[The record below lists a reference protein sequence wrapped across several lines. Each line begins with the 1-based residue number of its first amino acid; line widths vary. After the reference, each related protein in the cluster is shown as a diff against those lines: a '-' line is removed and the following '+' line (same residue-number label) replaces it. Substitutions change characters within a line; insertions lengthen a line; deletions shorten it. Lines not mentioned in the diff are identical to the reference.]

1 MREESLSCSSSTQNS
16 QKFDLLQLFDLL
28 CTSVEFGRDHHPSQK
43 WIEAAPAS
51 CFRICEFWAFFPS
64 TAGLNWAE
72 TLHFLEAGFIATLE
86 RWLAIFC
93 IFFILFYLNLLR
105 FLVLV
110 LVQGGSMRKMMS
122 TDLSYWWSLV
132 TLVAF
137 FHGMLPREAKD
148 AVSKWLQV
156 LRSYLDPYIHYEI
169 PEFENSSSNELYKSV
184 QLHIN
189 ATDMCKSANRVVLT
203 RVRNSTLT
211 SSNLAGK

>member
-1 MREESLSCSSSTQNS
+1 LAG
-16 QKFDLLQLFDLL
+16 DLLY
-28 CTSVEFGRDHHPSQK
+28 
-43 WIEAAPAS
+43 
-51 CFRICEFWAFFPS
+51 
-64 TAGLNWAE
+64 
-72 TLHFLEAGFIATLE
+72 
-86 RWLAIFC
+86 
-93 IFFILFYLNLLR
+93 FFIFKKKILLR

-132 TLVAF
+132 GLVAF